1 MKKITTLALGL
12 MLASTAFAQKANSA
26 AQIPTFQET
35 MGKYFLVGA
44 AINTDLPNGQD
55 PAGEAVVKKQFNQVV
70 AENCM
75 KGEKNHPEVNRF
87 DFTDGDKLADW
98 AEKNGKTL
106 IGHCLVWHSQPPKWM
121 FTDDKGNLV
130 SREVLIGRM
139 YNHIMNVV
147 THYKG
152 RVKGWDVVNEA
163 FEDDGSYRKSLYYK
177 IIGPEFIE
185 LAFRFAH
192 EADPNV
198 ELYYNDYSTS
208 KPAKREAICK
218 LVRDLKAKGLRIDAV
233 GMQSHNGFDYP
244 DYAEYEKSIEA
255 FAGEGVKV
263 MLTELDMNMLP
274 NPEGFGGAEISQKF
288 ELQKKYNPYVKGLNK
303 KAQKLFNQRYLDLF
317 KIVDHDGKVV
327 YEGPTDS
334 EQVIPYKSAFL
345 MQQLLQGGMKE
356 PGGTS
361 QSLWGYV
368 GNYRDTEFGGKTG
381 TTNNH
386 SDAWFMCVSP
396 KLVVGAW
403 VGGEYRCLHFRTG
416 ALGQGSRTALPVCGY
431 FLQSVFGDPA
441 FQQYHGKFDKP
452 EDSDIT
458 RDMYI
463 CASYAPKPKVDTTR
477 VDSTAFQEEIVLDD
491 EGNPIIREV
500 PAKKAEG
507 ESATGTATT
516 EEKKEKK
523 KAKPT
528 EQPVN
533 FDDL

>member
-1 MKKITTLALGL
+1 MKKISTFALGL
-12 MLASTAFAQKANSA
+12 MLASAAFAQKGNNNTT
-26 AQIPTFQET
+26 IPTFQEA

-44 AINTDLPNGQD
+44 AVNTSLTDGQD
-55 PAGEAVVKKQFNQVV
+55 PAGEEVVKKQFNQVV

-75 KGEKNHPEVNRF
+75 KGEENHPEVNRF

-274 NPEGFGGAEISQKF
+274 NPEGFGGEEISQKF
-288 ELQKKYNPYVKGLNK
+288 ELQK
-303 KAQKLFNQRYLDLF
+303 
-317 KIVDHDGKVV
+317 
-327 YEGPTDS
+327 
-334 EQVIPYKSAFL
+334 
-345 MQQLLQGGMKE
+345 
-356 PGGTS
+356 
-361 QSLWGYV
+361 
-368 GNYRDTEFGGKTG
+368 
-381 TTNNH
+381 
-386 SDAWFMCVSP
+386 
-396 KLVVGAW
+396 
-403 VGGEYRCLHFRTG
+403 
-416 ALGQGSRTALPVCGY
+416 
-431 FLQSVFGDPA
+431 
-441 FQQYHGKFDKP
+441 
-452 EDSDIT
+452 
-458 RDMYI
+458 
-463 CASYAPKPKVDTTR
+463 
-477 VDSTAFQEEIVLDD
+477 
-491 EGNPIIREV
+491 
-500 PAKKAEG
+500 
-507 ESATGTATT
+507 
-516 EEKKEKK
+516 
-523 KAKPT
+523 
-528 EQPVN
+528 
-533 FDDL
+533 

>member
-55 PAGEAVVKKQFNQVV
+55 PAGEEVVKKQFNQVV

-130 SREVLIGRM
+130 SR
-139 YNHIMNVV
+139 
-147 THYKG
+147 
-152 RVKGWDVVNEA
+152 
-163 FEDDGSYRKSLYYK
+163 
-177 IIGPEFIE
+177 
-185 LAFRFAH
+185 
-192 EADPNV
+192 
-198 ELYYNDYSTS
+198 YYNDYSTS

-288 ELQKKYNPYVKGLNK
+288 ELQKKYNPYVKGLDK

-317 KIVDHDGKVV
+317 KIVERHKDVISRVTFWGVNDGHSWLNGWPIPGRTNYPLLIDRNNNVKPVV
-327 YEGPTDS
+327 
-334 EQVIPYKSAFL
+334 K
-345 MQQLLQGGMKE
+345 
-356 PGGTS
+356 
-361 QSLWGYV
+361 
-368 GNYRDTEFGGKTG
+368 
-381 TTNNH
+381 
-386 SDAWFMCVSP
+386 
-396 KLVVGAW
+396 
-403 VGGEYRCLHFRTG
+403 
-416 ALGQGSRTALPVCGY
+416 
-431 FLQSVFGDPA
+431 
-441 FQQYHGKFDKP
+441 
-452 EDSDIT
+452 
-458 RDMYI
+458 
-463 CASYAPKPKVDTTR
+463 
-477 VDSTAFQEEIVLDD
+477 EIVNLF
-491 EGNPIIREV
+491 
-500 PAKKAEG
+500 K
-507 ESATGTATT
+507 
-516 EEKKEKK
+516 
-523 KAKPT
+523 
-528 EQPVN
+528 
-533 FDDL
+533 